1 MTHMHSSIS
10 NLTFPRNTSQATRG
24 SAIAEKASCIVSRTG
39 SRYESVSGF
48 DTDSDPDSDLDF
60 DLIDKDS
67 DFDFHLDLDLDL
79 SREPDLD
86 TDPDSDPNFVP
97 DSQPD
102 CNPYPDW
109 VWTRSATRTA
119 L

>member
-1 MTHMHSSIS
+1 MTHIHSSIS
-10 NLTFPRNTSQATRG
+10 NLTFPRNTSQTTRG

-48 DTDSDPDSDLDF
+48 NTDSDPDSDLDF

-102 CNPYPDW
+102 SNPYPDW